1 MNESIAIETAPES
14 AAAQPTAPAAPAPA
28 RRRSTAS
35 QRVIAAG
42 IIVAACVYASSV
54 IMTLLFAVLAAYFLD
69 PFVVW
74 LEKIRMPRALGAMIV
89 VLLAVSFV
97 VGIGYLAV
105 DSLDEFSN
113 DWPRYSAVMKKVTTD
128 VNSRLEQFESR
139 VSEIAPKEAK
149 PSHPVVE
156 VQQPQRPVRDLL
168 VSGLGSIYVTILLLT
183 FVPFLILFMLAGKN
197 TIWRATLGLFPGSQR
212 SRAKDI
218 FDNLSRVL
226 RGYVA
231 GTVFVA
237 IILMLASWVFFW
249 AIGLANP
256 FLAGVVSGLLNLVP
270 YLGAVLAWIPP
281 MIIGMT
287 TWHTIGPFAGI
298 AAALLALHIIA
309 NNVLIPAIV
318 GRRVHLNA
326 LAVTLALLF
335 WGWAWGAIG
344 LILAIPITASIKVI
358 CDHVEAWQPIG
369 NWLGSGE

>member
-1 MNESIAIETAPES
+1 MPSPV
-14 AAAQPTAPAAPAPA
+14 APAASTPVPVAP

-35 QRVIAAG
+35 LRIIAAG
-42 IIVAACVYASSV
+42 VVVAACIWASSV

-74 LEKIRMPRALGAMIV
+74 LERIRLPRALGAMIV

-97 VGIGYLAV
+97 VGIGYLAI
-105 DSLDEFSN
+105 DKLDQFSN
-113 DWPRYSAVMKKVTTD
+113 DWPRYSAVIKKVTTD
-128 VNSRLEQFESR
+128 VNARLDRLESR
-139 VSEIAPKEAK
+139 VSEITPKDAK
-149 PSHPVVE
+149 PRSVVS
-156 VQQPQRPVRDLL
+156 VQQEQRPVRDLL
-168 VSGLGSIYVTILLLT
+168 VSGLGSIYVTVLLLT

-197 TIWRATLGLFPGSQR
+197 AIWRATLGLFPGSQR
-212 SRAKDI
+212 GRAKDI
-218 FDNLSRVL
+218 FDNLSSVL

-249 AIGLANP
+249 AIGLPNP

-281 MIIGMT
+281 MVIGMT
-287 TWHTIGPFAGI
+287 TWHTIGPFVGI
-298 AAALLALHIIA
+298 VGALLALHIIA

-369 NWLGSGE
+369 NWLGSAT

>member
-1 MNESIAIETAPES
+1 MDEILGIAESTQTAAPPAPVTAP
-14 AAAQPTAPAAPAPA
+14 P

-35 QRVIAAG
+35 QRIIAAG
-42 IIVAACVYASSV
+42 IIVAACIWASSV

-74 LEKIRMPRALGAMIV
+74 LERIHMPRALGAMLV

-97 VGIGYLAV
+97 AGLGYLAI
-105 DSLDEFSN
+105 DRLDEFSN
-113 DWPRYSAVMKKVTTD
+113 DWPRYSAVIKKVTTD
-128 VNSRLEQFESR
+128 VNKRLERLESR
-139 VSEIAPKEAK
+139 VSEITPTEPK
-149 PSHPVVE
+149 SHSVVN
-156 VQQPQRPVRDLL
+156 VQQEQRPVRDLL

-183 FVPFLILFMLAGKN
+183 FVPFLILFMLAGKHS
-197 TIWRATLGLFPGSQR
+197 IWRATLGLFPASQR
-212 SRAKDI
+212 DRAKEV
-218 FDNLSRVL
+218 FDTLSSVL

-237 IILMLASWVFFW
+237 IILALASWCFFW

-287 TWHTIGPFAGI
+287 TWHTIGPFVGI
-298 AAALLALHIIA
+298 AGALLALHIIA

-344 LILAIPITASIKVI
+344 LILAIPITAAVKVI
-358 CDHVEAWQPIG
+358 CDHVDGWQPVG
-369 NWLGSGE
+369 NWLGSGA